1 MKTNIN
7 NQSERAAFV
16 VTLLIMM
23 GFTLSAADFV
33 VDGIAYKT
41 HSDGTT
47 VGVTERMEW
56 DALGNANYPNLFE
69 ANIPE
74 TVTYEGVT
82 YTVTTIED
90 YAFSGSMSSSYPPL
104 RKVVIPNTVTTIGG
118 CAFAS
123 CPNLKSVTF
132 GENVESLGEQAFS
145 DCSSLESID
154 LPVKLTSIGSAT
166 FRFCYGLKSVSIGKN
181 IKSIGADAFIGC
193 TRLENIYCHLMN
205 PAATTIEFAI
215 FYDVPF
221 STCTLHVPVGTK
233 SLYLEN
239 EIWNVFENIVE
250 DIEPDYDSNAW
261 ITLSGSGY
269 AVYVGNS
276 FRPGVQTN
284 PADMALTWSSS
295 DESIAIVDETGLIT
309 GVSKGIALI
318 TVKGD
323 APSNPTAT
331 CYVDVRMQ
339 EFLPKEDVNSDGQVD
354 IADLNQVINAMLGKT
369 NFDIPTGNQGGN
381 TAPPHK

>member
-1 MKTNIN
+1 MKTIF
-7 NQSERAAFV
+7 QPLSSRWASLAILFTM
-16 VTLLIMM
+16 TLLS
-23 GFTLSAADFV
+23 GLAVNAAVFV

-41 HSDGTT
+41 HADGLT

-56 DALGNANYPNLFE
+56 DDYNGNTNYPGLYE
-69 ANIPE
+69 ANISE

-82 YTVTTIED
+82 YTVTAIEE
-90 YAFSGSMSSSYPPL
+90 YAFSGMMNSYSLSPL
-104 RKVVIPNTVTTIGG
+104 KKVVIPNTVTSIGK
-118 CAFAS
+118 CAFAN

-295 DESIAIVDETGLIT
+295 DESIATVDETGLIT

-331 CYVDVRMQ
+331 CYVEVRQ
-339 EFLPKEDVNSDGQVD
+339 EEPEINDADVNRDGVVD
-354 IADLNQVINAMLGKT
+354 IKDLNQVINAMLGK
-369 NFDIPTGNQGGN
+369 
-381 TAPPHK
+381 